1 MTEIYKELKSRFG
14 YLGNELIA
22 QMADHCKL
30 VEVEAGAELVRD
42 GQYLKVVPL
51 VLSGLVKVYTR
62 LEDKDLLLYYI
73 QPEQSCIMSF
83 SSCIHHEKS
92 KIMAIAEEKSTL
104 LLMPSDAVVRWI
116 KEFPE
121 LNVMFYGQYDLRYNE
136 LVETIN
142 HLLYHKLDQ
151 RLVDFLR
158 ERMLITGKN
167 HVDLSHKEIAN
178 ELGTARE
185 VVSRLLKKLEKSGK
199 LILNS
204 EGIELAQ

>member
-51 VLSGLVKVYTR
+51 VLLGLVKVYRR

-142 HLLYHKLDQ
+142 HLLYHRLDQ
-151 RLVDFLR
+151 RLVDFF
-158 ERMLITGKN
+158 
-167 HVDLSHKEIAN
+167 A
-178 ELGTARE
+178 
-185 VVSRLLKKLEKSGK
+185 
-199 LILNS
+199 
-204 EGIELAQ
+204 